1 MVPVFENVRE
11 RSTAKSYHP
20 VSLLSM
26 VNKVFEKLLNNKIV
40 DHLEKCSLFFLIFPV
55 SSTIFRSSRSTAY
68 LFTVLSDRIFGAFNR
83 SGSTGDVAL
92 NISKVFD
99 RIWNFRSDI

>member
-1 MVPVFENVRE
+1 MRP
-11 RSTAKSYHP
+11 
-20 VSLLSM
+20 
-26 VNKVFEKLLNNKIV
+26 
-40 DHLEKCSLFFLIFPV
+40 FFLIFPV
-55 SSTIFRSSRSTAY
+55 SSMIFRSSRSTAY